1 MRRNAYLVFVILA
14 LSATLAG
21 LSSIHSLVPTV
32 PRAHGVNRTISL
44 VGNFNGWNF
53 SLPSGQNPTI
63 TVTEGDIVTISLTS
77 VDSTHQFALD
87 VDKDGAKITGACSTG
102 DTCSALFAPSTPTS
116 VMIDTSSLSGSYTYF
131 CTFHSVMIGS
141 FIVNAVSTVGG
152 TVVPIDR
159 LALVTPYILLS
170 ALSIG
175 LIFVAVYM
183 RSRHEK
189 RSAPL

>member
-1 MRRNAYLVFVILA
+1 MRRNAYMVFIILA
-14 LSATLAG
+14 LSATLAA
-21 LSSIHSLVPTV
+21 LSTTHSLLPTV
-32 PRAHGVNRTISL
+32 PRVHAVNRTISL

-63 TVTEGDIVTISLTS
+63 TVTEGDMVTISLTS

-87 VDKDGAKITGACSTG
+87 VDRDGAKITGACSTG
-102 DTCSALFAPSTPTS
+102 DTCSALFATTTPTS
-116 VMIDTSSLSGSYTYF
+116 VTIDTTSLSGSYTYF
-131 CTFHSVMIGS
+131 CTFHSVMVGS

-152 TVVPIDR
+152 TLVPIDR

-170 ALSIG
+170 AVIIG
-175 LIFVAVYM
+175 LVSVAVYM
-183 RSRHEK
+183 RSRREK